1 MNMER
6 YLQIERSI
14 ITTYRKK
21 LWVPFIKAVK
31 EFKLINEGD
40 KIAVCISGGKDS
52 MLMAKLIEEI
62 KKHGDCNFEVHYI
75 VMDPGYSV
83 ENRNKIIENAKIMNI
98 PIEIFDSDI
107 FEIVTNMDDNP
118 CYLCAR
124 MRRGC
129 LYKKAQQLGCNK
141 IALGHHFDDVIET
154 VLMGM
159 LYAGQI
165 QTMMPKLHSNNYP
178 NMEIIRPM
186 YYIREHDIN
195 FWKKYNDLDFIRCA
209 CRFTEQASCDN
220 GLSKRKEIKDLIKEL
235 HKVNPYVENNIY
247 RSMYNVNL
255 NMVIEYSKDGK
266 KYNFLD
272 TYDEDDSDE

>member
-98 PIEIFDSDI
+98 PIEMFDSDI

>member
-209 CRFTEQASCDN
+209 CRFTEQASYDN

>member
-1 MNMER
+1 MER

-75 VMDPGYSV
+75 VMDTGYSV

-98 PIEIFDSDI
+98 PIEMFDSDI

-124 MRRGC
+124 MRSGC

-165 QTMMPKLHSNNYP
+165 QTMMPKLHSNKYP

>member
-1 MNMER
+1 MER

-31 EFKLINEGD
+31 EFKLINVGD

-235 HKVNPYVENNIY
+235 HKINPYVENNIY

>member
-1 MNMER
+1 MER

-209 CRFTEQASCDN
+209 CRFTEQASYDN

>member
-1 MNMER
+1 MER

-98 PIEIFDSDI
+98 PIEMFDSDI

-272 TYDEDDSDE
+272 SYDEDDSDEQI

>member
-98 PIEIFDSDI
+98 PIEMFDSDI

-124 MRRGC
+124 MRSGC

>member
-1 MNMER
+1 MER

-98 PIEIFDSDI
+98 PIEMFDSDI

-272 TYDEDDSDE
+272 SYDEDDSDE

>member
-1 MNMER
+1 MER

-98 PIEIFDSDI
+98 PIEMFDSDI

-165 QTMMPKLHSNNYP
+165 QTMMPKLHSNKYP

>member
-1 MNMER
+1 MER

-235 HKVNPYVENNIY
+235 HKINPYVENNIY

>member
-1 MNMER
+1 MER

-21 LWVPFIKAVK
+21 LWLPFIKAVK

-235 HKVNPYVENNIY
+235 HKINPYVENNIY

>member
-1 MNMER
+1 MER

>member
-83 ENRNKIIENAKIMNI
+83 ENRNKVIENAKIMNI
-98 PIEIFDSDI
+98 PIEMFDSDI

-272 TYDEDDSDE
+272 NYDEDDSDE